1 LVGYIPR
8 LMLSIVSG
16 TIFLVFVTIIN
27 NIFFLF
33 SMIIGIDLG
42 TLYLWTMFL
51 TPREIKSFP
60 IRLAKSVLKVG
71 WDSSLVTLWGLSF
84 SKSVLIYRALFMCS
98 GLQTENGTRCV
109 IVCIHQIKDV
119 IIATMCPYTFIIN
132 FRTNG
137 PVDLLLVCPVVALFA
152 CEKEYFIIWFLSKL
166 AKTAKG

>member
-1 LVGYIPR
+1 
-8 LMLSIVSG
+8 
-16 TIFLVFVTIIN
+16 
-27 NIFFLF
+27 
-33 SMIIGIDLG
+33 
-42 TLYLWTMFL
+42 
-51 TPREIKSFP
+51 
-60 IRLAKSVLKVG
+60 
-71 WDSSLVTLWGLSF
+71 
-84 SKSVLIYRALFMCS
+84 MCS

-166 AKTAKG
+166 AKTAKGWLQIIMHFSFVAKD